1 LDAMA
6 REFVNRALAHLGLPQ
21 PNAYR
26 WKG

>member
-6 REFVNRALAHLGLPQ
+6 REFVNRVLAHIGLPQ
-21 PNAYR
+21 SNAYR